1 MENWEKKDRTF
12 AEAYKLLINQSL
24 ETIDGNFDNLP
35 TTHPAKRPYQK
46 YGSNYNRK
54 INNQKKVVKNPVWMT
69 NLRKRACSYCNE
81 LAAVYGD
88 GYSPAVS
95 NCRLLL
101 DIIHFLREGTPI
113 L

>member
-12 AEAYKLLINQSL
+12 AEADKLLINQSL
-24 ETIDGNFDNLP
+24 ETID
-35 TTHPAKRPYQK
+35 
-46 YGSNYNRK
+46 SNYNRK

-69 NLRKRACSYCNE
+69 KLRKRACSYCNE
-81 LAAVYGD
+81 LSAVYGD
-88 GYSPAVS
+88 EYNPAVS

>member
-12 AEAYKLLINQSL
+12 AEADKLMINQRL
-24 ETIDGNFDNLP
+24 ETNGRNFDNLP
-35 TTHPAKRPYQK
+35 TTITVKGPYQK

-69 NLRKRACSYCNE
+69 KLRKRACSYCNE
-81 LAAVYGD
+81 LSAVYGD
-88 GYSPAVS
+88 EYNPAVS